1 MSFGI
6 FKIFQIFGIV
16 STWATKA
23 LADGKVTLAEAVDL
37 VTQLCAILGV
47 TPELEIPGSEPT
59 GEEVIGEASQIQGDT
74 SKETDPTSEDRAPP
88 GADPHKPKNV
98 T

>member
-1 MSFGI
+1 MSI

-16 STWATKA
+16 STWATQA

-47 TPELEIPGSEPT
+47 TPELEIPGAQEIV
-59 GEEVIGEASQIQGDT
+59 EEVVGET
-74 SKETDPTSEDRAPP
+74 SKGVPDATGVIAPGGGDRASLEEAAAP
-88 GADPHKPKNV
+88 GAKLDI
-98 T
+98 